1 MRITKDP
8 EVRKMEII
16 ETALNL
22 FKTKGI
28 EKTTISEIAKSIG
41 VAKGLIYYYFTSK
54 EKLVDAVIEEFIRGV
69 DKELE
74 KIMMDKSLNFYS
86 KLTSILDLYF
96 NSIQSHLVVL
106 SYTPKNPGILAL
118 IRERLSTNALFYA
131 KDLIDQGIEEKVL
144 KIEYPEYMLEIII
157 KGLGDLFIRGI
168 TDPKIHSILVAQLLG
183 LEENKLIL

>member
-106 SYTPKNPGILAL
+106 SYTTK
-118 IRERLSTNALFYA
+118 
-131 KDLIDQGIEEKVL
+131 
-144 KIEYPEYMLEIII
+144 
-157 KGLGDLFIRGI
+157 
-168 TDPKIHSILVAQLLG
+168 
-183 LEENKLIL
+183 